1 MGNEITQDILCDCEK
16 LLGFA
21 RSNLAAM
28 TDSQGSLLADLYARE
43 SRKAVQAALSSLVD
57 NLARCR
63 GVEDLPG
70 AHPTVIALRDA
81 TFEVLARMF
90 KIVGD
95 PLTMSYHFLEG
106 ARDFFDLLIS
116 RNPTLIRLVKVSS
129 LSHLSKVGL
138 LAAMRICHFQL
149 TGRQWVTGFLK
160 SRYLE
165 DYSPSDE
172 DLGDPTKKRRVR
184 ETIWTRRQ
192 NEAVLALAAERGVKP
207 SLVVREVW
215 RAHAAEYTAAS
226 FLDAKY
232 RGYKSEGSLRS
243 HFACS

>member
-1 MGNEITQDILCDCEK
+1 MGNEITVDILCDCEK

-43 SRKAVQAALSSLVD
+43 SRKAVQAALSFLVD

-81 TFEVLARMF
+81 TFEVLAGMF

-116 RNPTLIRLVKVSS
+116 RKALPSMSKASS
-129 LSHLSKVGL
+129 RANAATTCRSSFASKT
-138 LAAMRICHFQL
+138 A
-149 TGRQWVTGFLK
+149 TG
-160 SRYLE
+160 
-165 DYSPSDE
+165 PSA
-172 DLGDPTKKRRVR
+172 KRR
-184 ETIWTRRQ
+184 
-192 NEAVLALAAERGVKP
+192 
-207 SLVVREVW
+207 
-215 RAHAAEYTAAS
+215 
-226 FLDAKY
+226 
-232 RGYKSEGSLRS
+232 GS
-243 HFACS
+243 